1 MSYSFVEKLAATQK
15 RMYKKWI
22 NYSKSGNPTV
32 FYRSKKNF
40 GWNLKEMVPFF
51 QKQQLIKCNMLKCSE
66 DSEVRQIYEARCQ
79 KEYEASTSKTQI
91 IRQIWRP
98 TVEERTCAQAAAH
111 KRRVKSQKAFA
122 SDTKTPK
129 PKSDDCIRFHRGG
142 VLEDTQKDADSHQAP
157 ADVDTKKE
165 ERADMLAEFEE
176 QAESKRYM
184 HCLKLA
190 QFAEWREWDNV
201 MAQDR
206 EWNKLIQS
214 RDDTILSFQLGALED
229 TLPTP
234 SIRKLW
240 YGTKVDANC
249 KVCQSGQQCS
259 LSHVLARCPI
269 ALEQGR
275 FKWRHDSIL
284 LQIFKIVRE
293 ARNKGRAKFKLN
305 QKKAHTQGR
314 SKQVTVNGDTFH
326 EFASERDMSNGE
338 LDSILEDQPL
348 IMSTAEHPQDK
359 SYKMVIS
366 KRTKPRKKKVLHVP
380 AVKLPQGPF
389 ELSDD
394 WQLQFD
400 LPQQDGDAK
409 QECNPNQPFPPHIAS
424 TGRRPDGV
432 MWSDK
437 LKMVMWIE
445 LTSPWEENMT
455 TWYFEKH
462 DKYSKIVDA
471 AEGNGWK
478 VVPLCVEVGARGY
491 INDKWHHMTR
501 ALKLD
506 KRMNKRLRDAVSN
519 VAVRCSYFLYVCL
532 RRREWC
538 TSKLLG

>member
-1 MSYSFVEKLAATQK
+1 
-15 RMYKKWI
+15 
-22 NYSKSGNPTV
+22 
-32 FYRSKKNF
+32 
-40 GWNLKEMVPFF
+40 
-51 QKQQLIKCNMLKCSE
+51 
-66 DSEVRQIYEARCQ
+66 
-79 KEYEASTSKTQI
+79 
-91 IRQIWRP
+91 
-98 TVEERTCAQAAAH
+98 
-111 KRRVKSQKAFA
+111 
-122 SDTKTPK
+122 
-129 PKSDDCIRFHRGG
+129 
-142 VLEDTQKDADSHQAP
+142 
-157 ADVDTKKE
+157 
-165 ERADMLAEFEE
+165 MLAEFEE
-176 QAESKRYM
+176 YAESKRSM
-184 HCLKLA
+184 HCLELA

-206 EWNKLIQS
+206 EWNKLIKS
-214 RDDTILSFQLGALED
+214 RDDTVLSFQLGALED

-240 YGTKVDANC
+240 YGTKVDATC

-259 LSHVLARCPI
+259 LSHVLARCPV

-275 FKWRHDSIL
+275 YKWRHDSIL

-305 QKKAHTQGR
+305 QKKAQTQGR
-314 SKQVTVNGDTFH
+314 SKQVTVNGDIFH
-326 EFASERDMSNGE
+326 EFASERGTSKGR

-348 IMSTAEHPQDK
+348 IMSAAEHPQDK

-366 KRTKPRKKKVLHVP
+366 KRTKPRKKKVLHIP

-409 QECNPNQPFPPHIAS
+409 QECNPNQPFPPHIAL

-538 TSKLLG
+538 TTKLLG